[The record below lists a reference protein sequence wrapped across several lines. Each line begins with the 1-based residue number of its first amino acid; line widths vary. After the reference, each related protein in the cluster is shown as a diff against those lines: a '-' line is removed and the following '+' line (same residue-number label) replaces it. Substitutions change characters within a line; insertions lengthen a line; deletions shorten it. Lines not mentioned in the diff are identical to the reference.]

1 MKKPTFDNY
10 GTPAILMFASFILL
24 SFYTAKTKQESLE
37 LIIDTTRMGASH
49 RIFVA
54 KHDSLIKDI
63 VYSENKHFT
72 VLKAQA
78 E

>member
-10 GTPAILMFASFILL
+10 GMPALLMFVSFILL

-37 LIIDTTRMGASH
+37 LRIDTTRMGISH
-49 RIFVA
+49 RAFVA
-54 KHDSLIKDI
+54 KHNNLIKDI